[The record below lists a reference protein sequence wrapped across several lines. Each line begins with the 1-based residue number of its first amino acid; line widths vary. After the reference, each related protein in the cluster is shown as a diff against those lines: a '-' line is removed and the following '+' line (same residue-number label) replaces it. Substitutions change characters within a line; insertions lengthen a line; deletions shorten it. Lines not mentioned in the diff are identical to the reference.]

1 MQSFPVNDSSSSND
15 LSQQLSISRIEVFVI
30 PALAIDSAGYR
41 VCLRLT
47 SDLGYGWS
55 EQFVYES
62 DPSFHLNRWN
72 QLLRTFIG
80 RFSLSS
86 LIERLTERIAATV
99 NPDNRAYNLFSVA
112 VNELS
117 QQIDQSTTTS
127 SDPSSTEESVL
138 QQRAVFYLSL
148 D

>member
-1 MQSFPVNDSSSSND
+1 MLSFSVNDSSYPGDQSK
-15 LSQQLSISRIEVFVI
+15 QLNITRIEVFVI
-30 PALAIDSAGYR
+30 PALAVDSAGYR

-47 SDLGYGWS
+47 SNLGYGWS

-62 DPSFHLNRWN
+62 DTSFHLNRWN

-80 RFSLSS
+80 SFSLSS
-86 LIERLTERIAATV
+86 LIERLAERIAATV
-99 NPDNRAYNLFSVA
+99 NPEHRAYNLFSVA
-112 VNELS
+112 VHGLL
-117 QQIDQSTTTS
+117 QQIGQSTTVTS
-127 SDPSSTEESVL
+127 DSNSAEESVL